1 MAIDSHVVSRHLHLH
16 TWTSL
21 TSWKEPFSWTAQTH
35 ILMIILVSFIKY
47 PQKTEDGWKMFD
59 LWQWLEKLIHII
71 YNICLKFTVSF
82 DINHRIWKRTNSA
95 MWDCYCW
102 CTSTHFF
109 LPATFNV
116 LWQVYLLPSAHHKTV
131 TRSWLEHGFLF
142 FPHVGTIRITPSEDG
157 TASVNLQWHLLPL
170 RFYKPWNESK
180 LDFFLNQVSV
190 MVPTEHEW

>member
-1 MAIDSHVVSRHLHLH
+1 MAIDSHVVSRHLH

-21 TSWKEPFSWTAQTH
+21 TSWKEPFSWMAQTH

-71 YNICLKFTVSF
+71 YNICLKFTVLF

-109 LPATFNV
+109 
-116 LWQVYLLPSAHHKTV
+116 YLLHLMFYDKSTFCHLRIIKRWHAPDLNMDFYFSPMLAQ
-131 TRSWLEHGFLF
+131 LE
-142 FPHVGTIRITPSEDG
+142 
-157 TASVNLQWHLLPL
+157 
-170 RFYKPWNESK
+170 
-180 LDFFLNQVSV
+180 
-190 MVPTEHEW
+190 